1 MAQKINIVIDQTAS
15 FSLPLVFTNSISNT
29 ALDFTNYTANSVIR
43 KTYDAANSVP
53 FIVSLSNNGVVM
65 LSLTANTTAQLWPG
79 KYVYDLDVTDN
90 TGIVSRLVEGQV
102 TVTPAVTGVPVSNS
116 S

>member
-1 MAQKINIVIDQTAS
+1 MAQKINTVIDQAMA
-15 FSLPLVFTNSISNT
+15 FNILFVFTDSVSNSFI
-29 ALDFTNYTANSVIR
+29 DFTNYTANSVIR

-90 TGIVSRLVEGQV
+90 TGIVSRLVEGIV
-102 TVTPAVTGVPVSNS
+102 TVTPRVT
-116 S
+116 